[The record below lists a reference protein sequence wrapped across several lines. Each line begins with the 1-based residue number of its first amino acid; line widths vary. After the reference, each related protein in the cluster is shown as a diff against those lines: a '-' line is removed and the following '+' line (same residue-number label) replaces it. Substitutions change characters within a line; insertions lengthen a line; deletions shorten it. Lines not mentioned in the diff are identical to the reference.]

1 LLIGGK
7 RPRRANAPLRSAR
20 SSDSGPYAY
29 SPRDVTVIR
38 VPYEPV
44 AATLK
49 LAIQLIQHEVREQ
62 GRDGS
67 LKAKDN
73 FFCSGLGWASRYSG
87 YDLRMVRLGG
97 EWHVG

>member
-1 LLIGGK
+1 LGGSASKGERVTALRVLLGF
-7 RPRRANAPLRSAR
+7 RTLRIL
-20 SSDSGPYAY
+20 
-29 SPRDVTVIR
+29 PRDVTVIR

-49 LAIQLIQHEVREQ
+49 LAIQLIQHEVRGQ
-62 GRDGS
+62 GRDGA
-67 LKAKDN
+67 LNAKDN
-73 FFCSGLGWASRYSG
+73 FCSGLGWASRYSVTG